1 MSRSYATLLVKRYI
15 LTLLATLWDLI
26 CNVNELF
33 DIESLDSTNTKT
45 FEISISYDKTIM
57 YCIKNYQCAQGNVL

>member
-1 MSRSYATLLVKRYI
+1 MYI

-26 CNVNELF
+26 CNVNGLF
-33 DIESLDSTNTKT
+33 DIESLDST

>member
-1 MSRSYATLLVKRYI
+1 MSRSYATLLVKRY
-15 LTLLATLWDLI
+15 LLATLWDLI

-45 FEISISYDKTIM
+45 FEISIL
-57 YCIKNYQCAQGNVL
+57 V